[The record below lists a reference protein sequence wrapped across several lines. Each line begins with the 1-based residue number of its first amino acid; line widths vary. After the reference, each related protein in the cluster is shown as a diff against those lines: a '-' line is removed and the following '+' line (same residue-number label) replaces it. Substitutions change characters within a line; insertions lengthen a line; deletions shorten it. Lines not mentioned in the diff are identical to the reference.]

1 MTKTN
6 PPKTKPL
13 NLDQRL
19 VNRLGRL
26 PASIIIGLCAGAIV
40 DIIVFVTPYF
50 YEYDNLLDQLDN
62 ISRFA
67 KPLFPSIALSG
78 AIAGMALAIT
88 ISLLTNRI
96 HKALTRILIGIP
108 TGLVIKAIVE
118 LVIRLVEEKQ
128 LDYVLR
134 YLSLFGTHIILGGI
148 IAGVVV
154 ALLPLP
160 SKTENC
166 SPIPLQSMQE

>member
-1 MTKTN
+1 MTKANTTSA
-6 PPKTKPL
+6 KAKPL

-26 PASIIIGLCAGAIV
+26 PASIIIGLCAGAIA
-40 DIIVFVTPYF
+40 DILVFVTPYF
-50 YEYDNLLDQLDN
+50 YEFDNLLDQLDN

-78 AIAGMALAIT
+78 AIAGAVIATT
-88 ISLLTNRI
+88 ISLLTNKI
-96 HKALTRILIGIP
+96 DKALIRTLIGIP
-108 TGLVIKAIVE
+108 TGLLVKLVVE
-118 LVIRLVEEKQ
+118 LSIHLVEEKQ
-128 LDYVLR
+128 LDYVLS
-134 YLSLFGTHIILGGI
+134 YLSLFRTRIILGGI

-160 SKTENC
+160 RKTEN
-166 SPIPLQSMQE
+166 